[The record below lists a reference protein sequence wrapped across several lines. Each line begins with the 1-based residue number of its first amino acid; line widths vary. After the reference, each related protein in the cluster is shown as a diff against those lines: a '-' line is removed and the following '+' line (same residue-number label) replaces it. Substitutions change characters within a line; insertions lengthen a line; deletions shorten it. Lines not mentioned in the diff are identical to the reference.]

1 MKKIFSGPLAASV
14 ILVGVLVLIFAW
26 NFKRTAPQREA
37 HAIWHEHERV
47 ISDIAEGKR
56 VDLEAFEEAVI
67 FFWKLTRVTVPS
79 NHSTFIYAMPTKETA
94 TALEPL
100 RRWYAENKSRLYWDE
115 ERGEVR
121 LAPE

>member
-1 MKKIFSGPLAASV
+1 MKKIFSGQLAASV

-26 NFKRTAPQREA
+26 NFERTATQREA

-47 ISDIAEGKR
+47 ISDIAIGKR
-56 VDLEAFEEAVI
+56 VNLHDFEESVR
-67 FFWKLTRVTVPS
+67 FFEKLAKITVPS
-79 NHSTFIYAMPTKETA
+79 DHSTFIDVMPTKDTA

-100 RRWYAENKSRLYWDE
+100 RRWYADNKSRLYWDE

-121 LAPE
+121 LAPK